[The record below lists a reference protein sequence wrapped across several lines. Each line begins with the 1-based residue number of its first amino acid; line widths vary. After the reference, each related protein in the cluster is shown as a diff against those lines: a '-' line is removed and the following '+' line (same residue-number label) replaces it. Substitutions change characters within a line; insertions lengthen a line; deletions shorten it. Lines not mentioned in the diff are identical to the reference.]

1 MISSNHTTKDVLILA
16 LVNRLGGSV
25 VLTDE
30 EIHAASRASRTRGV
44 RIEPQGAFSAL
55 ALDTVSTET
64 ISGHLVAS
72 SA

>member
-1 MISSNHTTKDVLILA
+1 MIPSNHTTKDVLILA

-30 EIHAASRASRTRGV
+30 EIQAASRASFTRGV
-44 RIEPQGAFSAL
+44 RIEPQEPRNGL
-55 ALDTVSTET
+55 ALDMVSTET

>member
-25 VLTDE
+25 VLTDK
-30 EIHAASRASRTRGV
+30 EIRNADRASRARGV
-44 RIEPQGAFSAL
+44 RIEPQGLGGL

-64 ISGHLVAS
+64 VPGELVAS

>member
-1 MISSNHTTKDVLILA
+1 MISSNYTTKDALILA

-30 EIHAASRASRTRGV
+30 EIRAASRASRARGV
-44 RIEPQGAFSAL
+44 RIYPRGARNGL

>member
-1 MISSNHTTKDVLILA
+1 MIPSNYTTKDVLILA

-30 EIHAASRASRTRGV
+30 EIQAASRASLARGV
-44 RIEPQGAFSAL
+44 RIESRGAFNGL

>member
-1 MISSNHTTKDVLILA
+1 MIPSNHTTKDVLILA

-25 VLTDE
+25 VLTDG
-30 EIHAASRASRTRGV
+30 EIQAASRASLARGV
-44 RIEPQGAFSAL
+44 RIEPQGARNGL

>member
-1 MISSNHTTKDVLILA
+1 MIPSNHTTKDVLILA

-30 EIHAASRASRTRGV
+30 ETQAASRASLARGV
-44 RIEPQGAFSAL
+44 RIEPRGLGGL